1 MARRRRTPDIDPIGL
16 DGWIRLR
23 PGETLTLAVDFVPQ
37 PSIPQQQELMRR
49 TRGWVLGFGFDIE
62 EALVTLALAHEFG
75 TLDPTTAGERFKVQA
90 KALRLNPSLQR
101 KIKSAHPII
110 RKSIP
115 AAEAERLI
123 LDLAEY
129 RRLRHLMAHRPCW
142 LEGVWAPQAGA
153 PSEPRGRTVGFR
165 LFIADKR
172 FVWEIDHDQQL
183 EWGKLLDRCKAGVEG
198 VRARYLPL
206 PPTPQA

>member
-23 PGETLTLAVDFVPQ
+23 PGETLTLEVDFVPQ

-75 TLDPTTAGERFKVQA
+75 TLDPATAGERFKVQA

-115 AAEAERLI
+115 AAEAER
-123 LDLAEY
+123 
-129 RRLRHLMAHRPCW
+129 
-142 LEGVWAPQAGA
+142 
-153 PSEPRGRTVGFR
+153 
-165 LFIADKR
+165 
-172 FVWEIDHDQQL
+172 
-183 EWGKLLDRCKAGVEG
+183 
-198 VRARYLPL
+198 
-206 PPTPQA
+206 